1 MDTPENEYIPQDTII
16 SEKTTVI
23 ITVRILL
30 VELLIVI
37 ITSMNY
43 SSSRRANA

>member
-1 MDTPENEYIPQDTII
+1 MDTPENEYIPQDTIS